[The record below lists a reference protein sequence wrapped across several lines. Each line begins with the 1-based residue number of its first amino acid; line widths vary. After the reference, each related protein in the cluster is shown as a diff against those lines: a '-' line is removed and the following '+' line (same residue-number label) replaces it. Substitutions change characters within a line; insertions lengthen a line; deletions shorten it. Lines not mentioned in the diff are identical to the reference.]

1 MQWMM
6 GHERQ
11 LEQHLNGGASSRPD
25 VYESAEVQKLPYAK
39 ASMASNEYGKPK
51 ATLPQS
57 AEMTDIL
64 VRELS
69 SFLAGEKT
77 SKEALDASAKEIS
90 TLLGSC
96 APMSYPA
103 Q

>member
-1 MQWMM
+1 
-6 GHERQ
+6 
-11 LEQHLNGGASSRPD
+11 
-25 VYESAEVQKLPYAK
+25 VQKLPYAK
-39 ASMASNEYGKPK
+39 ASMAANENGKPK

-69 SFLAGEKT
+69 SSLTGEKT
-77 SKEALDASAKEIS
+77 SKAALDTAATEIS
-90 TLLGSC
+90 ALLGSC